1 MYELLTNNYVEDD
14 DNTYRFDYS
23 REFIRW
29 ALTPPGFR
37 PDWLV
42 GIRDENKTLVA
53 CITGVPVT
61 VLVEE
66 DKIKM
71 AEINYLCVHKKERES
86 KLAALLISEVTRR
99 VNLRDKWQAIYT
111 SGKNLPT
118 PFTRA
123 TYFHR
128 SINPKKLIEVKFSA
142 LTQNQTLAMVKKL
155 YSIPEELTLELR
167 PMVKSD
173 VFWVA
178 KLLNEGLSKYVVKF
192 HFTDE

>member
-99 VNLRDKWQAIYT
+99 VNLRDKWQAV
-111 SGKNLPT
+111 
-118 PFTRA
+118 PFIL
-123 TYFHR
+123 FR
-128 SINPKKLIEVKFSA
+128 SIR
-142 LTQNQTLAMVKKL
+142 LARTYRL
-155 YSIPEELTLELR
+155 LSQELPITIDQSTPR
-167 PMVKSD
+167 
-173 VFWVA
+173 
-178 KLLNEGLSKYVVKF
+178 N
-192 HFTDE
+192 